1 MSGHSMA
8 TSRTAF
14 SIAFSRSAGTFELSN
29 NVSLPFHRELSV
41 VNRDQLH
48 LHVATVNVG
57 HGETLL
63 PVTHALLKVVGVLH
77 IHEVPDLDTGED
89 LPNLLTQTQRVT
101 VLGQP
106 VRVPHDDGH
115 TELLSRVQRRHATDL
130 RQPDTA
136 QMTVGDNP
144 VRGDLVPVR
153 GLLDPEPVEI
163 QQLRE

>member
-14 SIAFSRSAGTFELSN
+14 SIAFSRSAGTFELLN

-41 VNRDQLH
+41 VNRDQIH
-48 LHVATVNVG
+48 LHMITVNVG

-89 LPNLLTQTQRVT
+89 LPNLLTQSHRRAVNS
-101 VLGQP
+101 QP
-106 VRVPHDDGH
+106 VRVAHDYVH
-115 TELLSRVQRRHATDL
+115 
-130 RQPDTA
+130 
-136 QMTVGDNP
+136 
-144 VRGDLVPVR
+144 
-153 GLLDPEPVEI
+153 
-163 QQLRE
+163 